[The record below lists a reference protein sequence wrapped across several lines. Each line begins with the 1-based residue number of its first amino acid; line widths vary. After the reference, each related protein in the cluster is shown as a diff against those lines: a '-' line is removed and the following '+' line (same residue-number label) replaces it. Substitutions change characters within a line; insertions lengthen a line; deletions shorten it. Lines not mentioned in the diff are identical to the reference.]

1 MPADEIVR
9 ISVLP
14 FNMVNAHLIRND
26 DGCVLVDVGRGG
38 RPSHTSW
45 CSTRLRPSF
54 KSEFQP
60 WAGQRPSGQRACGS
74 AGAPPRAKGMRW
86 LGPPYTNKINA
97 NLTTT
102 NRVARPA
109 WHLESEPTHV
119 RRIRFSERP

>member
-45 CSTRLRPSF
+45 CSARSRPSF

-74 AGAPPRAKGMRW
+74 AGAPPRANGMR
-86 LGPPYTNKINA
+86 
-97 NLTTT
+97 
-102 NRVARPA
+102 
-109 WHLESEPTHV
+109 
-119 RRIRFSERP
+119 